1 MRERVRQ
8 QDEES
13 QEGIC
18 DECGSDE
25 VVDEGQETICGD
37 CGLVLDEN
45 NIDHGPEWRAFNH
58 KDRQKKS
65 RVGSP
70 MTNTM
75 HDRGLTTVM
84 GNDNTNVSD
93 RRQERLNRMREWDNR
108 SKQTSKERGLKFALG
123 EVQRMVSALDLSK
136 SIHEDAAVIFR
147 QAHQEDLVIGR
158 SYEGMASA
166 ALYIACRRNDNP
178 RTISEIDSV
187 ARVEEQR
194 ILRSYKKIQRKLDGV
209 SVEPIDPEAFIGRFI
224 NSLSSKHGLSNQQTN
239 DIRTSTKFFVQK
251 AKERGLH
258 SGRPPATVVAG
269 TVYMAVE
276 KHKNIEMTQA
286 DVGEPCD
293 VTPVS
298 IRSMYKTLRDEFELN
313 RVNLD
318 INVSG
323 VERETAVW
331 LTKNTKG
338 FAHEDFEV
346 PINKEETYSP
356 SFSVPPN
363 WIVDVVMKADDEAM
377 ARCYEVD
384 RRMKEEW
391 DYIIVTESDRDLPCD
406 TKVSPDNLD
415 ELDDWIDQ

>member
-8 QDEES
+8 QEES

-18 DECGSDE
+18 DECGSE
-25 VVDEGQETICGD
+25 EIVDEGQETICGE

-58 KDRQKKS
+58 KDREKKS

-84 GNDNTNVSD
+84 GDDHTDVSD

-166 ALYIACRRNDNP
+166 AMYIACRRNDNP

-187 ARVEEQR
+187 SRVEEQR
-194 ILRSYKKIQRKLDGV
+194 ILRSYKKIQRKLDSV
-209 SVEPIDPEAFIGRFI
+209 SIEPTDPEAFVGRFV
-224 NSLSSKHGLSNQQTN
+224 NSLSSKHGLTNKQTN
-239 DIRTSTKFFVQK
+239 DLETATRHFVK
-251 AKERGLH
+251 KTKERGLH

-269 TVYMAVE
+269 AVYMAVE
-276 KHKNIEMTQA
+276 KMDIELTQA
-286 DVGEPCD
+286 EVGEPCD

-298 IRSMYKTLRDEFELN
+298 IRSMYATQRDEFELN
-313 RVNLD
+313 RTNLSV
-318 INVSG
+318 NVSG
-323 VERETAVW
+323 VERDVGVW
-331 LTKNTKG
+331 LKENTKG
-338 FAHEDFEV
+338 FGHEDFKA
-346 PINKEETYSP
+346 PISKEEVYRP
-356 SFSVPPN
+356 SFTVPPN
-363 WIVDVVMKADDEAM
+363 WIVDVVMKADDKAH
-377 ARCYEVD
+377 AQCYEVQK
-384 RRMKEEW
+384 RMKEEW
-391 DYIIVTESDRDLPCD
+391 DYIVVTDSDRELPCD
-406 TKVSPDNLD
+406 VKISPDSLD
-415 ELDDWIDQ
+415 ELDNWIDQ